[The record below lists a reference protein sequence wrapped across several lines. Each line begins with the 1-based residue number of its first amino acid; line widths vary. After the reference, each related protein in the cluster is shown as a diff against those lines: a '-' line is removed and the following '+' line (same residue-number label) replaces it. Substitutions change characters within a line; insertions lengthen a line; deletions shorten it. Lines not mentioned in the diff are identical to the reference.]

1 MVNSGKMAETLAELG
16 ALIEALKS
24 ARADADEFHLR
35 ARKVEGCLQKLIQSE
50 AFSREEFFSHPEYSS
65 ISEKLMKEVW
75 FAKESS
81 ELRLAGNLHAYL

>member
-35 ARKVEGCLQKLIQSE
+35 ARKVEDCLKKFNASRGAVGRRFFQS
-50 AFSREEFFSHPEYSS
+50 ARVFSN
-65 ISEKLMKEVW
+65 V
-75 FAKESS
+75 
-81 ELRLAGNLHAYL
+81 